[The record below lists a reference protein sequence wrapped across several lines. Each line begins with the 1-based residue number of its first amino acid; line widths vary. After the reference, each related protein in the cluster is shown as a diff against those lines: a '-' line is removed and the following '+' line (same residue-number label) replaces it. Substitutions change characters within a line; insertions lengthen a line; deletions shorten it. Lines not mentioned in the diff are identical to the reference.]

1 MQISQMKVQLILKG
15 HNAQELSK
23 KSDEMISL
31 MYQKEVL
38 KLSPQMT
45 KTIIGIKKLC
55 AETEQLRSSLFSSG
69 SYDQIMAMSEEEL
82 QRFVIEKQGI
92 DVIVEGAKIMKENGL
107 DEGLIHKYE
116 NTLQAMR
123 QDRGKQIYE
132 HIQTLS
138 GDEKEAYLKSCSTLA
153 IEDAKIYRDMKRN
166 QEKAAEIAA
175 LSMQ

>member
-1 MQISQMKVQLILKG
+1 MNISQMKVQLILKG

-38 KLSPQMT
+38 KLSPQIT

-69 SYDQIMAMSEEEL
+69 SYDKIMAMSEEEL
-82 QRFVIEKQGI
+82 QRMVIEKQGI
-92 DVIVEGAKIMKENGL
+92 DTIVEGAKIMKEHGL

-116 NTLQAMR
+116 NTLQSMR
-123 QDRGKQIYE
+123 QSRGKEICE
-132 HIQTLS
+132 HLQTLS
-138 GDEKEAYLKSCSTLA
+138 DEDKEKYLKGCSALA